1 MTRFLL
7 SSSALKQ
14 VDAVGVGCFLFERFE
29 DGLHVLVKV
38 GHEQRLQ
45 VSICGCTPRLE
56 RYSSV
61 HVPLLDLIGLERDSL
76 SNSFVNPST
85 ASRTAQPQSWRSCS
99 HSSSVF
105 LPLEPT

>member
-38 GHEQRLQ
+38 GHGLSLQ
-45 VSICGCTPRLE
+45 VPFCGCTP
-56 RYSSV
+56 
-61 HVPLLDLIGLERDSL
+61 
-76 SNSFVNPST
+76 
-85 ASRTAQPQSWRSCS
+85 
-99 HSSSVF
+99 
-105 LPLEPT
+105 